1 MALIKWDY
9 EGCLTPDWWVEKVA
23 KMEPDPYEEEE
34 CCDDCEEEEYEEEEY
49 EEEYEEEEEEKHQK
63 TLEELLREYNNRE
76 VENPWYEVRGEEQ
89 CEEEEEDDEIKGHIE
104 SFIEAFKV
112 PRNKR
117 KRVREILKKKN
128 SERTQEEKDFLKE
141 LINRTKKIEV
151 PKIQIVRQ
159 DENDDEGEE
168 EESEDEEISADE
180 IEKELEAEYE
190 KQLDE
195 ELRRHRSIESLKSQI
210 YEYRDKITDT
220 RGWGDLDDPSAE
232 VSYDWSSVAYLKE
245 MEDFLKKFEK

>member
-9 EGCLTPDWWVEKVA
+9 EGGLIGNSPDWWVEKVA

-34 CCDDCEEEEYEEEEY
+34 CCEDCEEEEYEEEE
-49 EEEYEEEEEEKHQK
+49 EEEHKQK
-63 TLEELLREYNNRE
+63 TLEEMLREYNN
-76 VENPWYEVRGEEQ
+76 VENPWYEVRDERCMEDEEN
-89 CEEEEEDDEIKGHIE
+89 EEDDEIKGHIE
-104 SFIEAFKV
+104 SFLEAFKV
-112 PRNKR
+112 PKNKR

-159 DENDDEGEE
+159 DEDPNDDEGEDE
-168 EESEDEEISADE
+168 EEDEEISADE